1 MCSDRIFSCPVCVS
15 MPKVYIR
22 GDTLW
27 ISLRESSPGA
37 ICRVHDVGRR
47 GRTLRLAMR
56 EVRRF

>member
-1 MCSDRIFSCPVCVS
+1 

-27 ISLRESSPGA
+27 ISLREGSPGA

-47 GRTLRLAMR
+47 GRTLRLAVR
-56 EVRRF
+56 EVGRF